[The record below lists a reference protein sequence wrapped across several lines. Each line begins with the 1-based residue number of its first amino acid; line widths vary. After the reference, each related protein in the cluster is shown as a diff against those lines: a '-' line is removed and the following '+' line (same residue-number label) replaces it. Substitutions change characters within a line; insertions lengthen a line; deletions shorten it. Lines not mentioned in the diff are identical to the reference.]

1 MILKT
6 LVLRNYRKFKQIVV
20 EFPDGVTG
28 VIGLNG
34 AGKSTIF
41 EAISWVLYGPVAART
56 SADQIKREGAET
68 SEPCRVEL
76 EFVFEDDQYRI
87 VREMTGK
94 NLNASATATVNG
106 NIAASGAETVS
117 KFVQKKLG
125 MDFKSFFTS
134 IFAKQ
139 KELNAL
145 STMNASE
152 RRPLILK
159 MLGIDAL
166 DEVVK
171 EIRSDKRHKSSL
183 IEKLSLDLVDK
194 TGKDK
199 IEKYKAETG
208 ELNEKQKVMVLSI
221 KQVKEKIQTFKKE
234 LETLEKKYKNS
245 KNEYEKINLRK
256 EQLGE
261 QKTLFENKGKLQ
273 EQIKELQN
281 KIGKRQASLEE
292 QQKEL
297 KGFGDI
303 AKEIKNVEERMDKT
317 DKEIEEIIKI
327 KERKKTLITS
337 LNKSIREIDSKR
349 KNIEKMG
356 PDASCPTC
364 DRVLGDQHDQL
375 LKKFDEEK
383 NDKNKEIEIFSK
395 DILIEQEKYEKTF
408 RERQALEKKRDY
420 LQKQQRKKERIDT
433 TIRNTSIEL
442 EREKKEI
449 EDKEKQK
456 AKIGEVE
463 FDLKEY
469 GAVKN
474 QVKGLYSKYQSM
486 LDLLGEKKDQLGS
499 AKLEL
504 EKKEGEKKLI
514 ISKIKTLH
522 EKMDEL
528 KEFKKRITNEK
539 RNVQNLKMLSDV
551 MSSFRS
557 HLISRIRPALSLY
570 ASDFF
575 SRLTDGKYQEIEID
589 ENYNLMVYDGGNP
602 YEIERFSGGEEDLA
616 NLCLRLAISEVITE
630 RAGGLFNFI
639 ILDEIFG
646 SQDMIRRQNI
656 MKALN
661 SLSSKFKQIFLI
673 THIEDIKNYMENIIL
688 VSENESGIS
697 TVKIE

>member
-56 SADQIKREGAET
+56 SADQIKREGAEA

-94 NLNASATATVNG
+94 NLTASATVTVNG

-166 DEVVK
+166 DDVVK
-171 EIRSDKRHKSSL
+171 EIRSDKRYKSSL

-199 IEKYKAETG
+199 IEKYNVETG
-208 ELNEKQKVMVLSI
+208 ELNEKQKVMILSI
-221 KQVKEKIQTFKKE
+221 TQVKEKIKTFKKE
-234 LETLEKKYKNS
+234 LEALEKKYKNS

-256 EQLGE
+256 EQLDE

-273 EQIKELQN
+273 EQIKELQS
-281 KIGKRQASLEE
+281 KIEKRQASLAD

-327 KERKKTLITS
+327 KEQRKTLITS

-383 NDKNKEIEIFSK
+383 NGKNKEIEIFSK
-395 DILIEQEKYEKTF
+395 DMLIEQEKYEKMF

-420 LQKQQRKKERIDT
+420 LRKQQRKKERIDT
-433 TIRNTSIEL
+433 TIRNASVEL
-442 EREKKEI
+442 EREEKEI

-456 AKIGEVE
+456 SKIGEVE

-486 LDLLGEKKDQLGS
+486 LDILGEKKDQLGS
-499 AKLEL
+499 TKLEL

-522 EKMDEL
+522 EKMNEL
-528 KEFKKRITNEK
+528 KEFKKRITDEK

-557 HLISRIRPALSLY
+557 YLISRIRPALSLY

-575 SRLTDGKYQEIEID
+575 SRLTDGKYQEIELD

-602 YEIERFSGGEEDLA
+602 YEIERFSGGEGDLA

-630 RAGGLFNFI
+630 RAGGLFNLI

-661 SLSSKFKQIFLI
+661 SLSSKFRQIFLI

-688 VSENESGIS
+688 ISENESGIS
-697 TVKIE
+697 TAKME

>member
-183 IEKLSLDLVDK
+183 IEKLSQDLVDK

-199 IEKYKAETG
+199 IEKYNAETR

-273 EQIKELQN
+273 EQIKELQS

-383 NDKNKEIEIFSK
+383 NSKNKEIEIFSK

-469 GAVKN
+469 GAIKN

-499 AKLEL
+499 AKLEF

-575 SRLTDGKYQEIEID
+575 SRLTDGKYQEIDID

-661 SLSSKFKQIFLI
+661 SLSSKFRQIFLI

>member
-20 EFPDGVTG
+20 EFPDGVIG

-94 NLNASATATVNG
+94 NLAASATATING

-166 DEVVK
+166 DEVTK
-171 EIRSDKRHKSSL
+171 EIKYDKRHKSSL
-183 IEKLSLDLVDK
+183 IEKLNLNLVDK

-199 IEKYKAETG
+199 IEKYNAETG

-234 LETLEKKYKNS
+234 LGTLEKKYKNS

-261 QKTLFENKGKLQ
+261 QKTLFENKGELQ
-273 EQIKELQN
+273 EQIKELQS
-281 KIGKRQASLEE
+281 KIERRQASLVD

-297 KGFGDI
+297 KDF
-303 AKEIKNVEERMDKT
+303 
-317 DKEIEEIIKI
+317 
-327 KERKKTLITS
+327 
-337 LNKSIREIDSKR
+337 
-349 KNIEKMG
+349 
-356 PDASCPTC
+356 
-364 DRVLGDQHDQL
+364 
-375 LKKFDEEK
+375 
-383 NDKNKEIEIFSK
+383 
-395 DILIEQEKYEKTF
+395 
-408 RERQALEKKRDY
+408 AL
-420 LQKQQRKKERIDT
+420 
-433 TIRNTSIEL
+433 
-442 EREKKEI
+442 
-449 EDKEKQK
+449 
-456 AKIGEVE
+456 
-463 FDLKEY
+463 
-469 GAVKN
+469 
-474 QVKGLYSKYQSM
+474 
-486 LDLLGEKKDQLGS
+486 
-499 AKLEL
+499 
-504 EKKEGEKKLI
+504 
-514 ISKIKTLH
+514 
-522 EKMDEL
+522 
-528 KEFKKRITNEK
+528 
-539 RNVQNLKMLSDV
+539 
-551 MSSFRS
+551 
-557 HLISRIRPALSLY
+557 
-570 ASDFF
+570 
-575 SRLTDGKYQEIEID
+575 
-589 ENYNLMVYDGGNP
+589 
-602 YEIERFSGGEEDLA
+602 
-616 NLCLRLAISEVITE
+616 
-630 RAGGLFNFI
+630 
-639 ILDEIFG
+639 
-646 SQDMIRRQNI
+646 
-656 MKALN
+656 
-661 SLSSKFKQIFLI
+661 
-673 THIEDIKNYMENIIL
+673 
-688 VSENESGIS
+688 
-697 TVKIE
+697 

>member
-68 SEPCRVEL
+68 SEPCRGEL
-76 EFVFEDDQYRI
+76 EFVFEDDTYRI
-87 VREMTGK
+87 VREMIGK
-94 NLNASATATVNG
+94 NLSVSASATVNG

-117 KFVQKKLG
+117 KFVQKKMG

-134 IFAKQ
+134 IFSKQ

-145 STMNASE
+145 STMNASD

-166 DEVVK
+166 DEVTK
-171 EIRSDKRHKSSL
+171 EIRSDKRHISSL
-183 IEKLSLDLVDK
+183 IEKLSMDLVDK
-194 TGKDK
+194 TGRSK
-199 IEKYKAETG
+199 IEKYSTETR
-208 ELNEKQKVMVLSI
+208 ELNEKQKVMILSI

-234 LETLEKKYKNS
+234 LESLEKKYKNS
-245 KNEYEKINLRK
+245 KNEYEKINLQK
-256 EQLGE
+256 EKLGE

-281 KIGKRQASLEE
+281 KIEKRQSSLEE
-292 QQKEL
+292 QKKEL

-303 AKEIKNVEERMDKT
+303 ARESENVEDRMNKSI
-317 DKEIEEIIKI
+317 KEIEEIIKI

-337 LNKSIREIDSKR
+337 LNNSIREIDLKR
-349 KNIEKMG
+349 ENIEKMG

-364 DRVLGDQHDQL
+364 DRLLGDQHDYL

-383 NDKNKEIEIFSK
+383 SDKNKEIEILLK
-395 DILIEQEKYEKTF
+395 VILIDQEKYEKTF
-408 RERQALEKKRDY
+408 RKKQALEKKRDY

-433 TIRNTSIEL
+433 TIRNTSMEL

-449 EDKEKQK
+449 EDKERQK
-456 AKIGEVE
+456 VKIGEVE

-469 GAVKN
+469 EIVKN
-474 QVKGLYSKYQSM
+474 QVKDLYSKYQSM
-486 LDLLGEKKDQLGS
+486 LDLLSKKKDLLGFV
-499 AKLEL
+499 KLDL
-504 EKKEGEKKLI
+504 GKKEGEKKLI
-514 ISKIKTLH
+514 ISKIKTLD
-522 EKMDEL
+522 EKIDEL
-528 KEFKKRITNEK
+528 KEFKKRITDEK

-551 MSSFRS
+551 MSSFRL

-575 SRLTDGKYQEIEID
+575 SRLTDGKYKEIELD

-639 ILDEIFG
+639 VLDEIFG
-646 SQDMIRRQNI
+646 SQDMIRQQNI

-661 SLSSKFKQIFLI
+661 SLSSKFRQIFLI
-673 THIEDIKNYMENIIL
+673 THIEDIKNYMENIML

>member
-56 SADQIKREGAET
+56 SADQIKREGAEA

-94 NLNASATATVNG
+94 NLNTSATATVNG

-117 KFVQKKLG
+117 KFVQKKLS

-166 DEVVK
+166 DEVTK
-171 EIRSDKRHKSSL
+171 EIRFDKRHKNSL
-183 IEKLSLDLVDK
+183 IEKLSQDLVDK
-194 TGKDK
+194 TGKNK
-199 IEKYKAETG
+199 IEKYRAETG
-208 ELNEKQKVMVLSI
+208 ELNGKQKVMVLSI

-234 LETLEKKYKNS
+234 LETLERKYKNS

-317 DKEIEEIIKI
+317 GKKIEEIIKI
-327 KERKKTLITS
+327 KEQKKTLITS
-337 LNKSIREIDSKR
+337 LNKSVREIDSKR

-383 NDKNKEIEIFSK
+383 NDKNKKIEIFSK
-395 DILIEQEKYEKTF
+395 DVLIEQEKYEKTF
-408 RERQALEKKRDY
+408 REKQALEKKRDY

-449 EDKEKQK
+449 WAKEKQK

-463 FDLKEY
+463 FDLNEY

-486 LDLLGEKKDQLGS
+486 LDLLGEKKDLLGS

-522 EKMDEL
+522 EKMAEL
-528 KEFKKRITNEK
+528 KEFKKRITDEK
-539 RNVQNLKMLSDV
+539 RKVQDLKMLSNV

-589 ENYNLMVYDGGNP
+589 ENYNLMVYDGGTP
-602 YEIERFSGGEEDLA
+602 YAIERFSGGEEDLA

-661 SLSSKFKQIFLI
+661 SLSSKFRQIFLI
-673 THIEDIKNYMENIIL
+673 THIEDIKNYMENIII

>member
-1 MILKT
+1 MIIKT

-20 EFPDGVTG
+20 DFPDGLTG

-87 VREMTGK
+87 VREMNGK
-94 NLNASATATVNG
+94 NLIASATVTVNG

-145 STMNASE
+145 STMNASD

-166 DEVVK
+166 DDVIK
-171 EIRSDKRHKSSL
+171 DIRYDKRQKNSL

-199 IEKYKAETG
+199 IEKYATEIKEI
-208 ELNEKQKVMVLSI
+208 NEKQEIMILSI
-221 KQVKEKIQTFKKE
+221 IQVKEKIQRFTKE
-234 LETLEKKYKNS
+234 LENLEKKYKNS

-256 EQLGE
+256 EQFDE
-261 QKTLFENKGKLQ
+261 QKTLFENKVKLQ
-273 EQIKELQN
+273 EQIKELQI
-281 KIGKRQASLEE
+281 KIEKRQASLADH
-292 QQKEL
+292 QKEL

-303 AKEIKNVEERMDKT
+303 AKEIKNVEERIDKT
-317 DKEIEEIIKI
+317 DKETEELIKI
-327 KERKKTLITS
+327 KEQKKTLIES

-364 DRVLGDQHDQL
+364 DRILGNQHDHL
-375 LKKFDEEK
+375 LKKFDGEK
-383 NDKNKEIEIFSK
+383 NSKNKEIEIFLK
-395 DILIEQEKYEKTF
+395 DVLKKQQKYEKML
-408 RERQALEKKRDY
+408 REGQALGKKRDY

-433 TIRNTSIEL
+433 TIKNALIEL
-442 EREKKEI
+442 KREKKEI

-456 AKIGEVE
+456 AKIGEAD
-463 FDLKEY
+463 FDLRQYET
-469 GAVKN
+469 VKN

-486 LDLLGEKKDQLGS
+486 LNLLGEKKDQLGS

-514 ISKIKTLH
+514 ASKIKTLH
-522 EKMDEL
+522 EKLDEL
-528 KEFKKRITNEK
+528 KEFKKRINTEK

-551 MSSFRS
+551 MSSFRL

-570 ASDFF
+570 TSDFF
-575 SRLTDGKYQEIEID
+575 SRLTDGKYREVEID
-589 ENYNLMVYDGGNP
+589 ENYNIMVYDGGNP

-646 SQDMIRRQNI
+646 SQDRIRQQNI

-661 SLSSKFKQIFLI
+661 GLSSKFRQIFLI
-673 THIEDIKNYMENIIL
+673 THIEDIKNYMDNIVL

-697 TVKIE
+697 TAKIE

>member
-469 GAVKN
+469 EAVKN

-575 SRLTDGKYQEIEID
+575 SRLTDGKYQEIDID

-661 SLSSKFKQIFLI
+661 SLSSKFRQIFLI

>member
-1 MILKT
+1 M
-6 LVLRNYRKFKQIVV
+6 
-20 EFPDGVTG
+20 
-28 VIGLNG
+28 
-34 AGKSTIF
+34 
-41 EAISWVLYGPVAART
+41 
-56 SADQIKREGAET
+56 
-68 SEPCRVEL
+68 
-76 EFVFEDDQYRI
+76 
-87 VREMTGK
+87 
-94 NLNASATATVNG
+94 
-106 NIAASGAETVS
+106 
-117 KFVQKKLG
+117 
-125 MDFKSFFTS
+125 
-134 IFAKQ
+134 
-139 KELNAL
+139 
-145 STMNASE
+145 
-152 RRPLILK
+152 
-159 MLGIDAL
+159 
-166 DEVVK
+166 
-171 EIRSDKRHKSSL
+171 
-183 IEKLSLDLVDK
+183 
-194 TGKDK
+194 
-199 IEKYKAETG
+199 
-208 ELNEKQKVMVLSI
+208 
-221 KQVKEKIQTFKKE
+221 
-234 LETLEKKYKNS
+234 
-245 KNEYEKINLRK
+245 
-256 EQLGE
+256 
-261 QKTLFENKGKLQ
+261 
-273 EQIKELQN
+273 QN
-281 KIGKRQASLEE
+281 KIGKRQSSLEE
-292 QQKEL
+292 QKKEL
-297 KGFGDI
+297 KGFGNI
-303 AKEIKNVEERMDKT
+303 VKESENVEERMNKAV
-317 DKEIEEIIKI
+317 KEIEEIIKI

-337 LNKSIREIDSKR
+337 LNKSIRGIDSKR

-364 DRVLGDQHDQL
+364 DRVLGDQHDLL

-383 NDKNKEIEIFSK
+383 SDKNKEIEILSK
-395 DILIEQEKYEKTF
+395 YILIDQEKYEKTF
-408 RERQALEKKRDY
+408 REKQALEKKRDY

-449 EDKEKQK
+449 EDKERQK

-469 GAVKN
+469 EVVKN

-486 LDLLGEKKDQLGS
+486 LDLLGEKKDLLGFV
-499 AKLEL
+499 KLEL

-522 EKMDEL
+522 EKMAEL
-528 KEFKKRITNEK
+528 KEFKKRITDEK

-575 SRLTDGKYQEIEID
+575 SRLTDGKYQEIELD

-646 SQDMIRRQNI
+646 SQDMIRQQNI

-661 SLSSKFKQIFLI
+661 SLSSKFRQIFLI

-688 VSENESGIS
+688 VSESESGIS

>member
-56 SADQIKREGAET
+56 SADQIKREGAEA

-106 NIAASGAETVS
+106 NMAASGAETVS

-166 DEVVK
+166 DEVTK

-183 IEKLSLDLVDK
+183 IEKLNLDLVDK

-199 IEKYKAETG
+199 IEKYNAETR

-256 EQLGE
+256 EQLDE

-273 EQIKELQN
+273 EQIKELQS

-303 AKEIKNVEERMDKT
+303 AKEIKNVEERTDKT

-327 KERKKTLITS
+327 KEQKKTLITS

-383 NDKNKEIEIFSK
+383 NDKNREIEIFSK
-395 DILIEQEKYEKTF
+395 DMLMEQEKYEKTF
-408 RERQALEKKRDY
+408 REKQALEKKRDY

-433 TIRNTSIEL
+433 TVRNTSIEL

-449 EDKEKQK
+449 GDKEKQK
-456 AKIGEVE
+456 AKIEEVK
-463 FDLKEY
+463 FNLKEY
-469 GAVKN
+469 EAVKN
-474 QVKGLYSKYQSM
+474 QVKGLYSKYQST

-522 EKMDEL
+522 EKMNEL
-528 KEFKKRITNEK
+528 KEFKKRITDEK

-602 YEIERFSGGEEDLA
+602 YAIERFSGGEEDLA

-661 SLSSKFKQIFLI
+661 SLSSKFRQIFLI

>member
-20 EFPDGVTG
+20 EFPDGVIG
-28 VIGLNG
+28 IIGLNG

-41 EAISWVLYGPVAART
+41 EAVSWVLFGPVAART

-94 NLNASATATVNG
+94 NLTASATATVNG

-166 DEVVK
+166 DEVTK

-199 IEKYKAETG
+199 IEKYDAETR

-234 LETLEKKYKNS
+234 LEILEKKYKNS

-281 KIGKRQASLEE
+281 KIEKRQASLEE

-297 KGFGDI
+297 KGFRDI
-303 AKEIKNVEERMDKT
+303 AKEIKNVEGRIDKT

-337 LNKSIREIDSKR
+337 LNKSIRVIDSKR

-395 DILIEQEKYEKTF
+395 DMLMEQEKYEKTF
-408 RERQALEKKRDY
+408 REEQALEKKRDY

-456 AKIGEVE
+456 AEIGEVE

-486 LDLLGEKKDQLGS
+486 LDILGEKKDQLGS

-504 EKKEGEKKLI
+504 EKRDGEKKLI
-514 ISKIKTLH
+514 VSKIKTLH
-522 EKMDEL
+522 EKMGDL
-528 KEFKKRITNEK
+528 KEFKKRITDEK

-551 MSSFRS
+551 MSSFRL

-646 SQDMIRRQNI
+646 SQDMMRRQNI

-661 SLSSKFKQIFLI
+661 GLSSKFRQIFLI

-697 TVKIE
+697 SVKIE

>member
-1 MILKT
+1 
-6 LVLRNYRKFKQIVV
+6 
-20 EFPDGVTG
+20 
-28 VIGLNG
+28 
-34 AGKSTIF
+34 
-41 EAISWVLYGPVAART
+41 
-56 SADQIKREGAET
+56 
-68 SEPCRVEL
+68 
-76 EFVFEDDQYRI
+76 
-87 VREMTGK
+87 
-94 NLNASATATVNG
+94 
-106 NIAASGAETVS
+106 
-117 KFVQKKLG
+117 
-125 MDFKSFFTS
+125 
-134 IFAKQ
+134 
-139 KELNAL
+139 
-145 STMNASE
+145 
-152 RRPLILK
+152 
-159 MLGIDAL
+159 
-166 DEVVK
+166 
-171 EIRSDKRHKSSL
+171 
-183 IEKLSLDLVDK
+183 
-194 TGKDK
+194 
-199 IEKYKAETG
+199 
-208 ELNEKQKVMVLSI
+208 
-221 KQVKEKIQTFKKE
+221 
-234 LETLEKKYKNS
+234 
-245 KNEYEKINLRK
+245 INLRK

-281 KIGKRQASLEE
+281 KIEKRQASLEE

-317 DKEIEEIIKI
+317 DKKIEEIIKI

-337 LNKSIREIDSKR
+337 LNKSMREIDSKR

-383 NDKNKEIEIFSK
+383 NSKNKEIEIFSK

-408 RERQALEKKRDY
+408 REGQALEKKKDY
-420 LQKQQRKKERIDT
+420 LQKQQIKKERIDT

-456 AKIGEVE
+456 TKIGEVE

-469 GAVKN
+469 EAIKN

-499 AKLEL
+499 AKLDL

-514 ISKIKTLH
+514 ISMIKTLH

-528 KEFKKRITNEK
+528 KEFKKRITDEK

-575 SRLTDGKYQEIEID
+575 SRLTDGKYQEIDID

-602 YEIERFSGGEEDLA
+602 Y
-616 NLCLRLAISEVITE
+616 
-630 RAGGLFNFI
+630 
-639 ILDEIFG
+639 
-646 SQDMIRRQNI
+646 
-656 MKALN
+656 
-661 SLSSKFKQIFLI
+661 
-673 THIEDIKNYMENIIL
+673 
-688 VSENESGIS
+688 
-697 TVKIE
+697 

>member
-1 MILKT
+1 MIIKT
-6 LVLRNYRKFKQIVV
+6 LLLRNYRKFKQIYI

-34 AGKSTIF
+34 TGKSTIF

-94 NLNASATATVNG
+94 NLSASAKATING
-106 NIAASGAETVS
+106 NIVASGAETVS

-139 KELNAL
+139 KELNTL

-159 MLGIDAL
+159 MLGIDVL
-166 DEVVK
+166 DEVTK
-171 EIRSDKRHKSSL
+171 EIRSDKRDKSSL

-194 TGKDK
+194 NGKNK
-199 IEKYKAETG
+199 IEKYEAETC
-208 ELNEKQKVMVLSI
+208 ELNEKQKVIVLFI
-221 KQVKEKIQTFKKE
+221 KDVKVKIQTFEKE

-245 KNEYEKINLRK
+245 KNEYEKINLLK

-261 QKTLFENKGKLQ
+261 QKTLFENKVKLQ
-273 EQIKELQN
+273 EQIKELQI
-281 KIGKRQASLEE
+281 KIEKRQASLEE

-297 KGFGDI
+297 KNFVDI
-303 AKEIKNVEERMDKT
+303 LKEIENAEERIDKT

-327 KERKKTLITS
+327 KEQKKTLITS

-356 PDASCPTC
+356 PDATCPTC
-364 DRVLGDQHDQL
+364 NRILGDQHDRL

-383 NDKNKEIEIFSK
+383 NDKNKEVENLSNY
-395 DILIEQEKYEKTF
+395 ILIEQEKYEKTF
-408 RERQALEKKRDY
+408 RKKQALEKKRVY
-420 LQKQQRKKERIDT
+420 LQKQHRKRERTET
-433 TIRNTSIEL
+433 TIRNMSIEL
-442 EREKKEI
+442 KREKKEL

-456 AKIGEVE
+456 TKIGEVA

-469 GAVKN
+469 LTVKN
-474 QVKGLYSKYQSM
+474 QVKVLYSNYQSM
-486 LDLLGEKKDQLGS
+486 LDLLGKKKDSLGY

-514 ISKIKTLH
+514 ISKIKTLN

-528 KEFKKRITNEK
+528 KEFKKHITDEK
-539 RNVQNLKMLSDV
+539 RNVHKLKMLSDV
-551 MSSFRS
+551 MSSFRL
-557 HLISRIRPALSLY
+557 HLISRIRPSLSLY

-575 SRLTDGKYQEIEID
+575 SRLTDGKYQEIELD

-646 SQDMIRRQNI
+646 SQDMIRQQNI
-656 MKALN
+656 MKAFN
-661 SLSSKFKQIFLI
+661 SLSSKFRQIFLI

-688 VSENESGIS
+688 VDENENGIS

>member
-20 EFPDGVTG
+20 EFPDGVVG
-28 VIGLNG
+28 VVGLNG

-56 SADQIKREGAET
+56 SADQIKRGDAET
-68 SEPCRVEL
+68 SEPCRAEL

-94 NLNASATATVNG
+94 NLTASATATVNG

-166 DEVVK
+166 DEVTK

-273 EQIKELQN
+273 EQIKELQS
-281 KIGKRQASLEE
+281 KIGKRQASLKE

-327 KERKKTLITS
+327 KEQKKTLITS

-349 KNIEKMG
+349 KNIEEMG
-356 PDASCPTC
+356 PNASCPTC

-375 LKKFDEEK
+375 LRKFDEEK
-383 NDKNKEIEIFSK
+383 NNKNKEIEIFSK
-395 DILIEQEKYEKTF
+395 DMLREQEKYEKTF
-408 RERQALEKKRDY
+408 REKQALEKKKG
-420 LQKQQRKKERIDT
+420 LSSET
-433 TIRNTSIEL
+433 T
-442 EREKKEI
+442 EKKR
-449 EDKEKQK
+449 KNRCHNQK
-456 AKIGEVE
+456 CVNR
-463 FDLKEY
+463 
-469 GAVKN
+469 V
-474 QVKGLYSKYQSM
+474 QKG
-486 LDLLGEKKDQLGS
+486 
-499 AKLEL
+499 
-504 EKKEGEKKLI
+504 
-514 ISKIKTLH
+514 
-522 EKMDEL
+522 
-528 KEFKKRITNEK
+528 KKR
-539 RNVQNLKMLSDV
+539 D
-551 MSSFRS
+551 
-557 HLISRIRPALSLY
+557 
-570 ASDFF
+570 
-575 SRLTDGKYQEIEID
+575 
-589 ENYNLMVYDGGNP
+589 
-602 YEIERFSGGEEDLA
+602 
-616 NLCLRLAISEVITE
+616 
-630 RAGGLFNFI
+630 
-639 ILDEIFG
+639 
-646 SQDMIRRQNI
+646 RR
-656 MKALN
+656 
-661 SLSSKFKQIFLI
+661 
-673 THIEDIKNYMENIIL
+673 
-688 VSENESGIS
+688 
-697 TVKIE
+697 

>member
-94 NLNASATATVNG
+94 NLAASATATVNG
-106 NIAASGAETVS
+106 NIAVSGAETVS

-166 DEVVK
+166 DEVTK

-383 NDKNKEIEIFSK
+383 NSKNKEIEIFSK
-395 DILIEQEKYEKTF
+395 DILIEQEKYEKTI

-456 AKIGEVE
+456 TKIGEVE

-469 GAVKN
+469 GAIKN

-486 LDLLGEKKDQLGS
+486 LDILGEKKDQLGS

-528 KEFKKRITNEK
+528 KEFKKRITDEK

-575 SRLTDGKYQEIEID
+575 SRLTDGKYQEIDID

-661 SLSSKFKQIFLI
+661 SLSSKFRQIFLI

>member
-68 SEPCRVEL
+68 SESCRVEL

-94 NLNASATATVNG
+94 NLAVSATATVNG
-106 NIAASGAETVS
+106 NIAVSGAETVS

-159 MLGIDAL
+159 MLGIDSL
-166 DEVVK
+166 DEVIK
-171 EIRSDKRHKSSL
+171 EIRSDKRHKGSM

-208 ELNEKQKVMVLSI
+208 ELNEKQKVMVFSI

-234 LETLEKKYKNS
+234 LKILEKKYKNS

-281 KIGKRQASLEE
+281 KIGKRQASVEE

-337 LNKSIREIDSKR
+337 LNKSMREIDSKR

-364 DRVLGDQHDQL
+364 DRILGDQHDQI

-383 NDKNKEIEIFSK
+383 NSKNKEIEIFSK
-395 DILIEQEKYEKTF
+395 DILIEQEKYEKMF

-433 TIRNTSIEL
+433 TIRN
-442 EREKKEI
+442 
-449 EDKEKQK
+449 
-456 AKIGEVE
+456 
-463 FDLKEY
+463 
-469 GAVKN
+469 
-474 QVKGLYSKYQSM
+474 
-486 LDLLGEKKDQLGS
+486 
-499 AKLEL
+499 
-504 EKKEGEKKLI
+504 
-514 ISKIKTLH
+514 
-522 EKMDEL
+522 
-528 KEFKKRITNEK
+528 
-539 RNVQNLKMLSDV
+539 
-551 MSSFRS
+551 
-557 HLISRIRPALSLY
+557 
-570 ASDFF
+570 
-575 SRLTDGKYQEIEID
+575 
-589 ENYNLMVYDGGNP
+589 
-602 YEIERFSGGEEDLA
+602 
-616 NLCLRLAISEVITE
+616 
-630 RAGGLFNFI
+630 
-639 ILDEIFG
+639 
-646 SQDMIRRQNI
+646 
-656 MKALN
+656 
-661 SLSSKFKQIFLI
+661 
-673 THIEDIKNYMENIIL
+673 
-688 VSENESGIS
+688 
-697 TVKIE
+697 

>member
-6 LVLRNYRKFKQIVV
+6 LVLRNYRKFKQIVI

-56 SADQIKREGAET
+56 SADQIKREGSET

-94 NLNASATATVNG
+94 NLSASATAIVNG
-106 NIAASGAETVS
+106 NMVASGAETVS

-166 DEVVK
+166 DEVTK
-171 EIRSDKRHKSSL
+171 EIRSDRRHKSSL

-199 IEKYKAETG
+199 IEKYDAETR
-208 ELNEKQKVMVLSI
+208 ELNEKQKVMVISI
-221 KQVKEKIQTFKKE
+221 KQVKEKIKTFKGE
-234 LETLEKKYKNS
+234 LETQEKKYKNS

-256 EQLGE
+256 EQLDE

-273 EQIKELQN
+273 DQIKELQG
-281 KIGKRQASLEE
+281 KIGKRQSILEE

-297 KGFGDI
+297 KIFGDI

-317 DKEIEEIIKI
+317 DKKIEEIIKI
-327 KERKKTLITS
+327 KEQKKTLIAS
-337 LNKSIREIDSKR
+337 LNKSIRGIDSKR

-364 DRVLGDQHDQL
+364 DRVLGDQHDLL

-383 NDKNKEIEIFSK
+383 NDKNKEIEILSK
-395 DILIEQEKYEKTF
+395 DMLIEQEKYEKTF
-408 RERQALEKKRDY
+408 REKQALEKKRDY
-420 LQKQQRKKERIDT
+420 LHKQQRKKERIET

-449 EDKEKQK
+449 ENKERQK
-456 AKIGEVE
+456 TKIGEVE

-469 GAVKN
+469 GTVKN
-474 QVKGLYSKYQSM
+474 QVKGLYIKYQSM
-486 LDLLGEKKDQLGS
+486 LDLLGEKKDLLGS

-514 ISKIKTLH
+514 ASKIKTIH

-528 KEFKKRITNEK
+528 KEFKKRITDEK
-539 RNVQNLKMLSDV
+539 RNMQNLKMLSDV

-575 SRLTDGKYQEIEID
+575 SRLTDGKYQEIELD

-602 YEIERFSGGEEDLA
+602 YEIERFSGGEGDLA

-646 SQDMIRRQNI
+646 SQDIIRQQNI
-656 MKALN
+656 MKAFN
-661 SLSSKFKQIFLI
+661 SLSSKFRQIFLI

-697 TVKIE
+697 AVKIK

>member
-34 AGKSTIF
+34 EGKTTIF

-68 SEPCRVEL
+68 SESCRGEL
-76 EFVFEDDQYRI
+76 EFVFEDDRYRI
-87 VREMTGK
+87 VREMIGK
-94 NLNASATATVNG
+94 NLSVSASATVNG

-117 KFVQKKLG
+117 KFVQKKMG

-134 IFAKQ
+134 IFSKQ

-145 STMNASE
+145 STMNASD

-166 DEVVK
+166 DEVTK

-199 IEKYKAETG
+199 IEKYSTETR

-221 KQVKEKIQTFKKE
+221 KQVKEKIQMFKKE
-234 LETLEKKYKNS
+234 LESLEKKYKNS
-245 KNEYEKINLRK
+245 KHEYEKINLQNEK
-256 EQLGE
+256 LGE

-281 KIGKRQASLEE
+281 KIEKRQSSLEE

-303 AKEIKNVEERMDKT
+303 ARDYKNVEERMNKSI
-317 DKEIEEIIKI
+317 KEIEEIIKI

-337 LNKSIREIDSKR
+337 LNKSIREIDFKR

-364 DRVLGDQHDQL
+364 DRMLGDQHDHL

-383 NDKNKEIEIFSK
+383 SDKNKEIDILSK
-395 DILIEQEKYEKTF
+395 DILIDQEKYEKTF
-408 RERQALEKKRDY
+408 RKKQALEKKRNY

-433 TIRNTSIEL
+433 TIRNTSREL
-442 EREKKEI
+442 ESEKKEI
-449 EDKEKQK
+449 EDKERQK

-463 FDLKEY
+463 FDLKVY
-469 GAVKN
+469 KVVKN
-474 QVKGLYSKYQSM
+474 QVKNLYSKYQSM
-486 LDLLGEKKDQLGS
+486 LDLLGKKKDLLGFE
-499 AKLEL
+499 KVEL

-514 ISKIKTLH
+514 ISKIKTLD

-528 KEFKKRITNEK
+528 KEFKKRITDEK

-551 MSSFRS
+551 MSSFRL
-557 HLISRIRPALSLY
+557 HLISRIRPALSQY

-575 SRLTDGKYQEIEID
+575 SRLTDGKYQEIELD
-589 ENYNLMVYDGGNP
+589 EKYNLMVYDDGNP

-639 ILDEIFG
+639 VLDEIFG
-646 SQDMIRRQNI
+646 SQDTIRQQNI

-661 SLSSKFKQIFLI
+661 SLSSKFRQIFLI

>member
-20 EFPDGVTG
+20 EFPDGVIG
-28 VIGLNG
+28 IIGLNG

-41 EAISWVLYGPVAART
+41 EAVSWVLFGPVAART

-94 NLNASATATVNG
+94 NLTASATATVNG

-166 DEVVK
+166 DEVTK

-199 IEKYKAETG
+199 IEKYDAETR

-234 LETLEKKYKNS
+234 LEILEKKYKNS

-281 KIGKRQASLEE
+281 KIEKRQASLEE

-297 KGFGDI
+297 KGFRDI
-303 AKEIKNVEERMDKT
+303 AKEIKNVEGRIDKT

-337 LNKSIREIDSKR
+337 LNKSIRVIDSKR

-395 DILIEQEKYEKTF
+395 DMLMEQEKYEKTF
-408 RERQALEKKRDY
+408 REEQALEKKRDY

-456 AKIGEVE
+456 AEIGEVE

-486 LDLLGEKKDQLGS
+486 LDILGEKKDQLGS

-504 EKKEGEKKLI
+504 EKREGEKKLI
-514 ISKIKTLH
+514 VSKIKTLH
-522 EKMDEL
+522 EKMGDL
-528 KEFKKRITNEK
+528 KEFKKRITDEK

-551 MSSFRS
+551 MSSFRL

-589 ENYNLMVYDGGNP
+589 ENYNLMVYDGGTP

-646 SQDMIRRQNI
+646 SQDMMRRQNI

-661 SLSSKFKQIFLI
+661 GLSSKFRQIFLI

-697 TVKIE
+697 SVKIE

>member
-166 DEVVK
+166 DEVIK

-281 KIGKRQASLEE
+281 KIEKRQASLEE

-364 DRVLGDQHDQL
+364 DRILGDQHEQI

-383 NDKNKEIEIFSK
+383 NSKNKEIEIFSK
-395 DILIEQEKYEKTF
+395 DILIEQEKYEKTI

-469 GAVKN
+469 EAVKN

-504 EKKEGEKKLI
+504 EKKDGEKKLI

-575 SRLTDGKYQEIEID
+575 SRLTDGKYQEIDID

-602 YEIERFSGGEEDLA
+602 YAIERFSGGEEDLA

>member
-20 EFPDGVTG
+20 EFPDGVIG

-94 NLNASATATVNG
+94 NLAASATATING

-166 DEVVK
+166 DEVTK
-171 EIRSDKRHKSSL
+171 EIRYDKRHKSSL
-183 IEKLSLDLVDK
+183 IEKLNLNLVDK

-199 IEKYKAETG
+199 IEKYNAETG

-234 LETLEKKYKNS
+234 LGTLEKKYKNS

-261 QKTLFENKGKLQ
+261 QKTLFENKGELQ
-273 EQIKELQN
+273 EQIKELQS
-281 KIGKRQASLEE
+281 KIERRQASLVD

-297 KGFGDI
+297 KDFGDI

-327 KERKKTLITS
+327 KEQKKTLITS

-364 DRVLGDQHDQL
+364 DRVLGDQHDRL

-408 RERQALEKKRDY
+408 REKQALEKKRDY

-433 TIRNTSIEL
+433 TIRNASIEL

-456 AKIGEVE
+456 TKIGKVE
-463 FDLKEY
+463 FDLREY

-499 AKLEL
+499 VKLEL

-514 ISKIKTLH
+514 ASKIKTLH

-528 KEFKKRITNEK
+528 KEFKNRITDEK
-539 RNVQNLKMLSDV
+539 RKVQNLKMLSDV

-575 SRLTDGKYQEIEID
+575 SRLTDGKYQEIELD
-589 ENYNLMVYDGGNP
+589 ENYNLMVYDGGKP

-673 THIEDIKNYMENIIL
+673 THIEDIKNYMENIIR

-697 TVKIE
+697 NVKIE

>member
-20 EFPDGVTG
+20 EFPDGVIG
-28 VIGLNG
+28 IIGLNG

-41 EAISWVLYGPVAART
+41 EAVSWVLFGPVAART

-94 NLNASATATVNG
+94 NLTASATATVNG

-166 DEVVK
+166 DEVTK

-199 IEKYKAETG
+199 IEKYDAETR

-234 LETLEKKYKNS
+234 LEILEKKYKNS

-281 KIGKRQASLEE
+281 KIEKRQASLEE

-297 KGFGDI
+297 KGFRDI
-303 AKEIKNVEERMDKT
+303 AKEIKNVEGRIDKT

-337 LNKSIREIDSKR
+337 LNKSIRVIDSKR

-395 DILIEQEKYEKTF
+395 DMLMEQEKYEKTF
-408 RERQALEKKRDY
+408 REEQALEKKRDY

-456 AKIGEVE
+456 AEIGEVE

-469 GAVKN
+469 EAVKN

-486 LDLLGEKKDQLGS
+486 LDILGEKKDQLGS

-504 EKKEGEKKLI
+504 EKRDGEKKLI
-514 ISKIKTLH
+514 VSKIKTLH
-522 EKMDEL
+522 EKMGDL
-528 KEFKKRITNEK
+528 KEFKKRITDEK

-551 MSSFRS
+551 MSSFRL

-656 MKALN
+656 MNALN
-661 SLSSKFKQIFLI
+661 SLSSKFRQIFLI

-697 TVKIE
+697 SVKIE

>member
-56 SADQIKREGAET
+56 SADQIKREGAEA

-94 NLNASATATVNG
+94 NLTASATVTVNG

-166 DEVVK
+166 DDVVK
-171 EIRSDKRHKSSL
+171 EIRSDKRYKSSL

-199 IEKYKAETG
+199 IEKYNVETG
-208 ELNEKQKVMVLSI
+208 ELNEKQKVMILSI
-221 KQVKEKIQTFKKE
+221 TQVKEKIKTFKKE
-234 LETLEKKYKNS
+234 LEALEKKYKNS

-256 EQLGE
+256 EQLDE

-273 EQIKELQN
+273 EQIKELQS
-281 KIGKRQASLEE
+281 KIEKRQASLAD

-317 DKEIEEIIKI
+317 DRESEEIIKI
-327 KERKKTLITS
+327 KEQKKTLITS

-383 NDKNKEIEIFSK
+383 NGKNKEIEIFSK
-395 DILIEQEKYEKTF
+395 DMLIEQKKYEKMF

-420 LQKQQRKKERIDT
+420 LRKQQRKKERIDT
-433 TIRNTSIEL
+433 TIRNASVEL
-442 EREKKEI
+442 EREEKEI

-456 AKIGEVE
+456 SKIGEVE

-486 LDLLGEKKDQLGS
+486 LDILGEKKDQLGS
-499 AKLEL
+499 TKLEL

-522 EKMDEL
+522 EKMNEL
-528 KEFKKRITNEK
+528 KEFKKRITDEK

-557 HLISRIRPALSLY
+557 YLISRIRPALSLY

-575 SRLTDGKYQEIEID
+575 SRLTDGKYQEIELD

-602 YEIERFSGGEEDLA
+602 YEIERFSGGEGDLA

-630 RAGGLFNFI
+630 RAGGLFNLI

-661 SLSSKFKQIFLI
+661 SLSSKFRQIFLI

-688 VSENESGIS
+688 ISENESGIS
-697 TVKIE
+697 TAKME

>member
-6 LVLRNYRKFKQIVV
+6 LILRNYRKFKQIVV

-56 SADQIKREGAET
+56 SADQIKRESAEM

-94 NLNASATATVNG
+94 NLAASATATVNG

-166 DEVVK
+166 DEVIK

-221 KQVKEKIQTFKKE
+221 KQVKEKIQTLKKE

-303 AKEIKNVEERMDKT
+303 AKEIKNVEEKMDKT

-364 DRVLGDQHDQL
+364 DRILGDQHEQI

-383 NDKNKEIEIFSK
+383 NSKNKEIEIFSK
-395 DILIEQEKYEKTF
+395 DILIEQEKYEKTI

-449 EDKEKQK
+449 KYKEKQK
-456 AKIGEVE
+456 TKIGEVE

-469 GAVKN
+469 EAIKN

-486 LDLLGEKKDQLGS
+486 LDILSEKKDQLGS

-522 EKMDEL
+522 EKIDEL
-528 KEFKKRITNEK
+528 KEFKKRITDEK
-539 RNVQNLKMLSDV
+539 KNVQNLKMLSDV

-661 SLSSKFKQIFLI
+661 SLSSKFRQIFLI
-673 THIEDIKNYMENIIL
+673 THIEDIKNHMENIIL

>member
-166 DEVVK
+166 DEVIK

-383 NDKNKEIEIFSK
+383 NSKNKEIEIFSK

-408 RERQALEKKRDY
+408 RERQALEKRRDY

-469 GAVKN
+469 EAVKN

-514 ISKIKTLH
+514 ASKIKTLH

-528 KEFKKRITNEK
+528 KEFKKRITDEK

-575 SRLTDGKYQEIEID
+575 SRLTDGKYQEIDID

-602 YEIERFSGGEEDLA
+602 YAIERFSGGEEDLA